1 MEWSKTKTIMIIALI
16 LTNIII
22 GYFYWQEYL
31 QSARHAMGD
40 QVATLEKIFMARSID
55 IGALAPIQDKSLP
68 KINMSLDKV
77 ELEDYS
83 VEGYRVALLDEH
95 TVTMSLKMDAALKN
109 ALQGEAFSSEA
120 ILPEATAIEQAGAW
134 LREELALIEDFRLL
148 NAIESDEGLILNY
161 GQVYKGYF
169 VEGSFMSLVFHEGKV
184 ISLQRR
190 WYDVEEFENQQLGL
204 CPYPMALYRLYDQI
218 MAQDSLQEMQFES
231 VELGYKLESNAFDTV
246 IESGEGAPYYRF
258 KTSDGKTFLVEAL
271 WIQ

>member
-40 QVATLEKIFMARSID
+40 QVATLEKIFKAKGID

-68 KINMSLDKV
+68 KINMSLDRV

-83 VEGYRVALLDEH
+83 VEGYRVALQDEH
-95 TVTMSLKMDAALKN
+95 TVTMSLKMDAAQKN
-109 ALQGEAFSSEA
+109 ALKGESISSEVTFKG
-120 ILPEATAIEQAGAW
+120 ATATEKVESW
-134 LREELALIEDFRLL
+134 LRNELALIEDFRLL
-148 NAIESDEGLILNY
+148 NSIESDDGLILNY

-169 VEGSFMSLVFHEGKV
+169 VEGSFMSLVFHEGRV

-190 WYDVEEFENQQLGL
+190 WYDVEELENQQIGL
-204 CPYPMALYRLYDQI
+204 CSYPMALYRLYDQI
-218 MAQDSLQEMQFES
+218 MTQENLQEMQFES